1 MFGGDWPTP
10 DGTGVRDYIHVM
22 DLAEGHRCA
31 LDCLLK
37 EEPQLLTLNLGSGQ
51 GHSVLDVVKAM
62 EAASN
67 RSIPYSTTERWP
79 GDAAI
84 SVADPSQALARLGW
98 RTQRSLQDIC
108 RDGWAWQQANPNGY
122 S

>member
-1 MFGGDWPTP
+1 MFGGNWPTP

-31 LDCLLK
+31 LDCLLS
-37 EEPQLLTLNLGSGQ
+37 EAPQMLSLNLGSGQ
-51 GHSVLDVVKAM
+51 GQTVLEVVKAM
-62 EAASN
+62 EAACN
-67 RSIPYSTTERWP
+67 RSIPYAITDRRA

-84 SVADPSQALARLGW
+84 SVADPSRALARLGW
-98 RTQRSLQDIC
+98 RTKRTLADIC

>member
-1 MFGGDWPTP
+1 M
-10 DGTGVRDYIHVM
+10 
-22 DLAEGHRCA
+22 E
-31 LDCLLK
+31 
-37 EEPQLLTLNLGSGQ
+37 EEPQLLTLNLDSGQ

-67 RSIPYSTTERWP
+67 RSILYSTTERRA

-84 SVADPSQALARLGW
+84 SVADSSQALARLGW

>member
-1 MFGGDWPTP
+1 
-10 DGTGVRDYIHVM
+10 M
-22 DLAEGHRCA
+22 DLSEGHRCA

-37 EEPQLLTLNLGSGQ
+37 EEPQLLLLNLGSGQ

-67 RSIPYSTTERWP
+67 RSIPYTITERRP
-79 GDAAI
+79 SDAAI
-84 SVADPSQALARLGW
+84 SVADPSQALERLGW
-98 RTQRSLQDIC
+98 RTKRTLQDIC

>member
-1 MFGGDWPTP
+1 
-10 DGTGVRDYIHVM
+10 V
-22 DLAEGHRCA
+22 DLSEGHRCA

-37 EEPQLLTLNLGSGQ
+37 EEPQLLLLNLGSGQ

-67 RSIPYSTTERWP
+67 RSIPYTITERRP
-79 GDAAI
+79 SDAAI
-84 SVADPSQALARLGW
+84 SVADPSQALERLGW
-98 RTQRSLQDIC
+98 RTKRTLQDIC